1 MTPPSHTGL
10 PIFPTGRAGAPPPAT
25 FGTARTPRPVGQ
37 RPAPST
43 WPACLAAAALAMLL
57 VGCASPKSLPEPPS
71 PGTEAARLYAADLQF
86 SAQAQTLGVAEAF
99 RQFLAER
106 AILLP
111 NGELPVVGLQAIY
124 EHQQAAGDVQLSWKP
139 VAAEVAR
146 SGDLGYTW
154 GFYEVRAVQPD
165 GTVQTGHGKY
175 TTIWAMQPDG
185 QWKVILDTG
194 NPGPPPPPAERGR
207 GGRR

>member
-1 MTPPSHTGL
+1 MKPSSHSGSPTL
-10 PIFPTGRAGAPPPAT
+10 PTGRAGSPEPAIL
-25 FGTARTPRPVGQ
+25 GTAPTQRPAGQ
-37 RPAPST
+37 RPGLA
-43 WPACLAAAALAMLL
+43 WPACLPAAVLTLLLA
-57 VGCASPKSLPEPPS
+57 GCASPKSLPEQPT
-71 PGTEAARLYAADLQF
+71 PGTEAAALYGVDLQF

-99 RQFLAER
+99 RQFLADR

-111 NGELPVVGLQAIY
+111 NGELPVVGLDAIY
-124 EHQQAAGDVQLSWKP
+124 QHQQAAAGVQLSWKP

-146 SGDLGYTW
+146 SGDLGFTW
-154 GFYEVRAVQPD
+154 GFYEVRLVEPD

-175 TTIWAMQPDG
+175 TTIWAKQPDG

-194 NPGPPPPPAERGR
+194 NPGPPPVPTERGR